1 MLYEQAKYGSGA
13 AKTLLEKYGKG
24 GKDGNVSISA
34 CEKAEEFT
42 GLFPENMKQDAENL
56 YNLIKELNTAVNIGS
71 DKEGGWDYSITGNTG
86 AVWTD
91 DCESARLSKAIELAK
106 AVWPHI
112 YGLQDE
118 LTPEVEDKDVTVR
131 KADLG
136 RDIRSWRKAGR
147 T

>member
-1 MLYEQAKYGSGA
+1 
-13 AKTLLEKYGKG
+13 
-24 GKDGNVSISA
+24 
-34 CEKAEEFT
+34 
-42 GLFPENMKQDAENL
+42 MKQDAEDL

-112 YGLQDE
+112 YGLQDAKDALNKMVESAPGEKQAE
-118 LTPEVEDKDVTVR
+118 LKKIADAAIAELDK
-131 KADLG
+131 A
-136 RDIRSWRKAGR
+136 
-147 T
+147 